1 MTAKRLLVIDDE
13 PEFCNFVRE
22 VAEEAGYDVIVA
34 SGADEFR
41 HAYRERDPGVVV
53 VDVVMPDVDGIELV
67 NWLGD
72 QGCTAQVLV
81 MTGYNPQYA
90 DAAVVLG
97 NVQGLKVKRFAKPVR
112 VATLRAALDAA
123 EQGVG
128 SQKAT

>member
-1 MTAKRLLVIDDE
+1 MAVKRLLVIDDE
-13 PEFCNFVRE
+13 PEFCNFIRE
-22 VAEEAGYDVIVA
+22 VAEAEGFDVIVA

-41 HAYRERDPGVVV
+41 HAYKERDPGIVV

-67 NWLGD
+67 NWLAD

-97 NVQGLKVKRFAKPVR
+97 NVQGLNVKRYSKPVR
-112 VATLRAALDAA
+112 VATLREAL
-123 EQGVG
+123 GVAGGEG
-128 SQKAT
+128 SGELSA

>member
-1 MTAKRLLVIDDE
+1 MAAKRLLVIDDE

-22 VAEEAGYDVIVA
+22 VAEGAGFDVIVA

-67 NWLGD
+67 NWLAD

-97 NVQGLKVKRFAKPVR
+97 NVQGLNVRRYSKPVR
-112 VATLRAALDAA
+112 VATLREAL
-123 EQGVG
+123 GVAG
-128 SQKAT
+128 GDTATERPA